1 MGTKIA
7 GLLLAVL
14 ILGFIILEIFGAIAG
29 VHTFL
34 FGESK
39 EEREAR
45 EQQMLDEAYEE
56 GYRDGYD
63 EGYQNGLWDAE
74 DR

>member
-1 MGTKIA
+1 MGSKIA

-14 ILGFIILEIFGAIAG
+14 IIGFIILEIFGAIAG
-29 VHTFL
+29 VQTFL

-45 EQQMLDEAYEE
+45 EQQLVEQAYQ
-56 GYRDGYD
+56 DGYAD
-63 EGYQNGLWDAE
+63 GYSDGLMEAE
-74 DR
+74 NR